1 MQIQLTPYHARMVAN
16 NIDYNR
22 NGKIESREL
31 KFRNNSKRMVDYDR
45 NGRVSTEELAYSLMR
60 GDIYIAEGRKAY
72 PTYNYG
78 GYPRPGYGPV
88 TETPV
93 TETPAM
99 ARPLIAMALM
109 LPYLSSPASPM
120 VRGIVQAAALVKY
133 SALPLSVRVRVQ
145 PLVMP
150 LTPSKN
156 LSAAEQPSA
165 RLLVLQWAH
174 C

>member
-31 KFRNNSKRMVDYDR
+31 KFKNNSKRMVDYDR

-78 GYPRPGYGPV
+78 GYPRPGYGTPGYGNPGYGTPPYRYGPDAPLPQQPGFPYGQGNSSGGGIGKILGTTVVGAGAGAAIGYAINPV
-88 TETPV
+88 QKFIGGGAAIGAIIGV
-93 TETPAM
+93 AVG
-99 ARPLIAMALM
+99 AL
-109 LPYLSSPASPM
+109 LN
-120 VRGIVQAAALVKY
+120 RD
-133 SALPLSVRVRVQ
+133 
-145 PLVMP
+145 
-150 LTPSKN
+150 
-156 LSAAEQPSA
+156 
-165 RLLVLQWAH
+165 
-174 C
+174 